1 MKDKDLSKEQ
11 SLDVLK
17 MTVDGRGWFPR
28 NRAIYHFTEEL
39 NSKYFYSK
47 EDLYHSVIEHINSN
61 KIVRKNGTKLG
72 THYTNIVYYYLHNLV
87 RKERNK
93 LKNVRV
99 VSIFDSNRIA
109 GHYNDHIIDTLTDSI
124 TPESD
129 LIEKQFIAI
138 VRDFFSPLEL
148 DCLLGFNSIKES
160 AVEAGNNYE
169 YYCKR
174 LKQKIVKVRIFLKQ
188 EGYEREDFINLG
200 EKRPLLVP
208 S

>member
-1 MKDKDLSKEQ
+1 MLNKNLRDEEI
-11 SLDVLK
+11 LK
-17 MTVDGRGWFPR
+17 KLRMTVDGRGWFPR

-39 NSKYFYSK
+39 TSKYFYSK

-148 DCLLGFNSIKES
+148 D
-160 AVEAGNNYE
+160 
-169 YYCKR
+169 
-174 LKQKIVKVRIFLKQ
+174 
-188 EGYEREDFINLG
+188 
-200 EKRPLLVP
+200 
-208 S
+208 